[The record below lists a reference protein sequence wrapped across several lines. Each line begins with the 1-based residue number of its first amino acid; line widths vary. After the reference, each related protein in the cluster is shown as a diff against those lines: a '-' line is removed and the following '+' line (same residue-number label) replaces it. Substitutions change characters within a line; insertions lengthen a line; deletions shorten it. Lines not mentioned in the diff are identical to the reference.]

1 MLYIQAFDQ
10 CYFTML
16 TNTAFTIYLLYLG
29 VASTSSTVWASRNS
43 CVAKLLNFQY
53 HYSSFQCHMI
63 LQKSFYYADLL
74 LIKKSDYYQ
83 YWKQMSHFVFLWK
96 LIVFFIN
103 KCLTDHKVLNNIS
116 SSVSNLFKQIT
127 CVDFMLRWCSVTTY
141 YNLNNNWTIW
151 DYSILIC
158 KKVFR
163 DRRVLVIQ
171 WNNNELLKCMLS
183 LLSRTLCSVRDRF
196 GSVQK
201 NESDVQQ
208 RTHH

>member
-1 MLYIQAFDQ
+1 
-10 CYFTML
+10 ML
-16 TNTAFTIYLLYLG
+16 TNTALTIYLLYLG

-74 LIKKSDYYQ
+74 LTKKVWLLSVLETNEPLCI
-83 YWKQMSHFVFLWK
+83 FVETDT
-96 LIVFFIN
+96 VFFRIIN

-116 SSVSNLFKQIT
+116 SSVSNLFKQIK

-158 KKVFR
+158 IFFFQR
-163 DRRVLVIQ
+163 Q
-171 WNNNELLKCMLS
+171 ESFGN
-183 LLSRTLCSVRDRF
+183 SV
-196 GSVQK
+196 K
-201 NESDVQQ
+201 
-208 RTHH
+208 